1 MPVAMM
7 VPSLMGIWPEMW
19 IREPVCRV
27 GTYDASGLVAW
38 GSVMFSSRSRWL
50 AGVCVILWSV

>member
-38 GSVMFSSRSRWL
+38 GSVMFSSRSR
-50 AGVCVILWSV
+50 